1 MPRPPCLKGSVACLH
16 WTSDSSVAC
25 SGKIEIHFSLHL
37 KITWPPNS
45 FLSSHKRAVCPTCR
59 VLYAVSQRC
68 AYCKGKRLRQITQ
81 ALVVCAA
88 NEGDAENPAISQE
101 VLPGNFADDLQALL
115 STPPATLKHIPKA
128 SRVQLG
134 QILTELI
141 QNIASSPSIATVGK
155 LILFTRFALDRLPRG
170 GKRGRRQSGNIVSR
184 RLDLWSRTPLSEIMV
199 TLNGSNES
207 LRSEMRAHKSQDDL
221 TKLKLRIKSCLQ
233 EGAISKAAKELL
245 SDGLHP
251 WTPSVSQKL
260 HELHPQKPLPPF
272 RDSFAD
278 EVHGDCSPEELLGIL
293 KSFPLGSAPGPSGL
307 RPISSSV
314 SL

>member
-1 MPRPPCLKGSVACLH
+1 M
-16 WTSDSSVAC
+16 
-25 SGKIEIHFSLHL
+25 
-37 KITWPPNS
+37 
-45 FLSSHKRAVCPTCR
+45 
-59 VLYAVSQRC
+59 
-68 AYCKGKRLRQITQ
+68 
-81 ALVVCAA
+81 
-88 NEGDAENPAISQE
+88 
-101 VLPGNFADDLQALL
+101 
-115 STPPATLKHIPKA
+115 
-128 SRVQLG
+128 
-134 QILTELI
+134 
-141 QNIASSPSIATVGK
+141 
-155 LILFTRFALDRLPRG
+155 
-170 GKRGRRQSGNIVSR
+170 SR

-199 TLNGSNES
+199 TLKGSNES

-307 RPISSSV
+307 RPVHLLECVSMTREANNDKLCLALTDLVNIASEGKLPKVVSPLLLAARLLPFKKRTDPTGVRPIAVGETIRRIIAKAVLGKSITAAEALLSPIQNGVRISNAVPFTIQSAQRCYAMI
-314 SL
+314 LR